1 MKLSPDVIMN
11 QFHSPEYDSFFSAW
25 SSDVQTA
32 KNPAEAAYILYSKYN
47 IPKSIIQAVGLASYG
62 MIDRAEKAAANG
74 FEIGVWG
81 RHSKL
86 NDHDKE
92 ILKRQ
97 LVEKIEQGY
106 HIWPRT
112 VIQMV
117 CSSLYFCL
125 FMYVGK

>member
-1 MKLSPDVIMN
+1 MN